1 MGSTRN
7 ASALVGISNI
17 RDTFISR
24 RKQLWVII
32 TMKR

>member
-1 MGSTRN
+1 MGSIRN
-7 ASALVGISNI
+7 ASALGGISNI

-32 TMKR
+32 IMKR